1 MGAASCRARR
11 PGMRLLC
18 SLTIL
23 LLLLGA
29 SVSPTGG
36 QDPATET
43 ARTEFFEARI
53 RPVLV
58 EHCYACHNSGKRARG
73 GLALDHRAATREE
86 SNSGT
91 AVVPGLPLHML
102 FTLEEGQ

>member
-1 MGAASCRARR
+1 
-11 PGMRLLC
+11 MRLLC